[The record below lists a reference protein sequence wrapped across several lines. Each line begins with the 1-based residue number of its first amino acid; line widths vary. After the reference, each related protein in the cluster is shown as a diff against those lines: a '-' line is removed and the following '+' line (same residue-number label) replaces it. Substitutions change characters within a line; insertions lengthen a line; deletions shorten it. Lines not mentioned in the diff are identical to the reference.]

1 MRRASYLLIASLILA
16 PFAAA
21 ILGCFIGPGVLHPMN
36 LNPDRIEQTA
46 RMLAVTGA
54 TKEDF
59 DVRASDGVELRGWKV
74 RPAVPN
80 GDWVLLFH
88 GVSDNR
94 TGVLGHAKFLLRHG
108 YSVVMMDSRAHGASG
123 GAMATYG
130 WK

>member
-21 ILGCFIGPGVLHPMN
+21 ILDCFIGPGVLHPMN

-59 DVRASDGVELRGWKV
+59 DVRASDGVELCVGKCDPPCRM
-74 RPAVPN
+74 AI
-80 GDWVLLFH
+80 
-88 GVSDNR
+88 
-94 TGVLGHAKFLLRHG
+94 G
-108 YSVVMMDSRAHGASG
+108 YSYFTACQTIGLGFLATQNVCSGTGPAS
-123 GAMATYG
+123 
-130 WK
+130 